1 MAVITYGCKDEISCD
16 LKKIITNLKE
26 EIIGVFSMALEDS
39 VNAVETSGEMR
50 REYMI
55 LNMRDNEMRIEGK
68 SEGL

>member
-1 MAVITYGCKDEISCD
+1 MAVITYGCKDEITCD
-16 LKKIITNLKE
+16 LKNIITYLKE

-39 VNAVETSGEMR
+39 VIAVETSGEMR